1 MSPQQKAEVEKFK
14 AEMLNTR
21 KQLREVQHDLRKN
34 IEGLGT
40 RLRIMNIGLVPVLL
54 GIFAIAF
61 AVMRS
66 ARRTRPAAG

>member
-1 MSPQQKAEVEKFK
+1 
-14 AEMLNTR
+14 MLNTR

-54 GIFAIAF
+54 GIFAIVF
-61 AVMRS
+61 ALMRS
-66 ARRTRPAAG
+66 ARRAKPVAG